1 VIVCVC
7 GGRDFDDIDFLEK
20 TMDELAE
27 KYRITKLI
35 HGEARGADM
44 MANDWAFSRDI
55 PRRGY
60 RAKWEKHGNA
70 AGPIRN
76 QEMLDHGKPE
86 LVVAFPGGSGTA
98 HMVKIA
104 KRAGIKVLEIKND

>member
-1 VIVCVC
+1 MILLVC
-7 GGRDFDDIDFLEK
+7 GGRDYDDQDFLEAYLDK
-20 TMDELAE
+20 LAE

-35 HGEARGADM
+35 HGGALGADTL
-44 MANDWAFSRDI
+44 ASSWAWSRDI
-55 PRRGY
+55 PRKEY

-70 AGPIRN
+70 AGPVRN
-76 QEMLDHGKPE
+76 QEMLDKEHPE

-104 KRAGIKVLEIKND
+104 KKAGIEVLEVEQ

>member
-1 VIVCVC
+1 MVVVLVC
-7 GGRDFDDIDFLEK
+7 GGRNYNDIDFLEK
-20 TMDELAE
+20 TLDDLAE

-35 HGEARGADM
+35 HGEAKGADM

-60 RAKWEKHGNA
+60 RAKWEKHGNS

-76 QEMLDHGKPE
+76 QQMLDEGQPE
-86 LVVAFPGGSGTA
+86 LVVAFPGGSGTRD
-98 HMVKIA
+98 MTTRA
-104 KRAGIKVLEIKND
+104 KKAGIKVLEVG